1 MVVFRWWV
9 QTQLMFLFS
18 LSIIQN
24 FSSKFLLITFPCQVS
39 CCCYWVTKSC
49 PNLLW
54 PPWTVARQV
63 PLSMGFS
70 RQEWVAISSPKRSSW
85 TKDRICIS
93 YLAGRFFTSEP
104 PRKPKCLVSAFKEPK
119 HLGPFRLLWWN
130 TIDWWLINN
139 KHFWDFPGD
148 PVGKTPCSQCRGL
161 SSIPGSRW
169 ELNPTCHS

>member
-70 RQEWVAISSPKRSSW
+70 RQEWVAISSPKRSSC

-139 KHFWDFPGD
+139 KHLLLIVLED
-148 PVGKTPCSQCRGL
+148 GKSKIKVPTDLVFSESPL
-161 SSIPGSRW
+161 SDS
-169 ELNPTCHS
+169 